1 MSSFIDISRKSH
13 VTAVEIVD
21 TKSVREK
28 IHPSIRG
35 EKRDSSQREKK
46 VRRCKI
52 VSVIDVGRP
61 DTPRKERGRRRDE
74 TFVLTMQ

>member
-13 VTAVEIVD
+13 ATAVEIVD

-35 EKRDSSQREKK
+35 EKRKIPVSEK
-46 VRRCKI
+46 RR
-52 VSVIDVGRP
+52 
-61 DTPRKERGRRRDE
+61 
-74 TFVLTMQ
+74 